1 MKTMDLFKQKLS
13 VLLLSLLLLG
23 LNSCSDD
30 DNKTVEIKAEA
41 SEFTP
46 LIGGPNTVITL
57 KGKNFGTD
65 TENIKVTI
73 NGKETILKS
82 VTNEEITAEVPKGAS
97 TGLVRVILGERPN
110 AQVLIYDVEFTYIS
124 NQIVSTYLGSISG
137 ETDGSFEAA
146 TLCKPRFLVW
156 GKDGGLYI
164 VEDGATSATDFPS
177 IRVAKDN
184 NVSTILNATTTT
196 LAQRIRAIDF
206 SLDMNT
212 MYIANDNNAS
222 GSMGF
227 GTMTKSGNTYANL
240 SELWDQSGIT
250 GMKVHPETGAVFIAY
265 HTGAWIYQYE
275 SGSFIPKIQL
285 PSSATGE
292 YADKGNVNGIVFD
305 KEGTTVYFVSRAKHV
320 IYKAS
325 YDLSSGE
332 FGNAEIFAGSYG
344 VAGYENG
351 VGTAAKFNTPC
362 QADIDE
368 DGNLYIADRANNC
381 IRMVTPEGEVSTFAG
396 TNSAGMLNGV
406 ASQAEFSNPEG
417 CQFGPDGALYI
428 ADYSN
433 HLIRK
438 IEEKS
443 GE

>member
-1 MKTMDLFKQKLS
+1 MKTVDLFKQKVS
-13 VLLLSLLLLG
+13 VLFLSLLLLG

-30 DNKTVEIKAEA
+30 DNKIVEIKAEA
-41 SEFTP
+41 SEFSP
-46 LIGGPNTVITL
+46 LKGGPNTVLTM
-57 KGKNFGTD
+57 KGKNFGTNI
-65 TENIKVTI
+65 ENVKVTI

-82 VTNEEITAEVPKGAS
+82 VTNEEITTVVPKGAS
-97 TGLVRVILGERPN
+97 TGLVRVIIGERPN
-110 AQVLIYDVEFTYIS
+110 AQVLIYDMEFMYIS
-124 NQIVSTYLGSISG
+124 NQIVSTYLGSTSG
-137 ETDGSFEAA
+137 ETDGSFEKA

-156 GKDGGLYI
+156 GKDGGLYV

-177 IRVAKDN
+177 IRVAKGN
-184 NVSTILNATTTT
+184 TVSTLLNATTTP
-196 LAQRIRAIDF
+196 LAQRIRAMDF

-212 MYIANDNNAS
+212 MYIANDKNAS

-227 GTMTKSGNTYANL
+227 GTMTKSGNTYTKL
-240 SELWDQSGIT
+240 TGLWNQSGIT
-250 GMKVHPETGAVFIAY
+250 GIKAHPKTGAVFIAY
-265 HTGAWIYQYE
+265 HAGAWIYQYE
-275 SGSFIPKIQL
+275 AGSFIPKIQL
-285 PSSATGE
+285 PSNTTGK

-320 IYKAS
+320 VYKAS

-344 VAGYENG
+344 VSGYENG
-351 VGTAAKFNTPC
+351 VGTAAKFNSPC
-362 QADIDE
+362 QADIDK

-396 TNSAGMLNGV
+396 TNSAGMQNGV

-417 CQFGPDGALYI
+417 CQFGPDEALYI

-438 IEEKS
+438 IEEKA